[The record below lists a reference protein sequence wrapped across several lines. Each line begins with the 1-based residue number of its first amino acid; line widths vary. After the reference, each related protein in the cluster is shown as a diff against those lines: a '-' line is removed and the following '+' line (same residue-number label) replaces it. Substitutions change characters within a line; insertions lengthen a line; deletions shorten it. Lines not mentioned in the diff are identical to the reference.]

1 MSMDL
6 SATLSG
12 NTALVTGATAGI
24 GRAVAVQLAGL
35 GAEVVVHGR
44 DPDRG
49 AETAREI
56 EASGGRARFVA
67 ADLSVPNEVRR
78 LAEAVGSV
86 DILINN
92 AGVYRFASTVEADDA
107 FFDLH
112 FDLNLRAPFILVQK
126 LVPGMATRGGGS
138 VVNLT
143 TFGASRPARGAGIYG
158 ASKAGLDLLTQIWA
172 DEFGPSGV
180 RVNAV
185 SAGPTRTPGTAGGV
199 ADALTSV
206 ISLGRVAEAE
216 EIARVVVFLTTP
228 AASYVNGSVVQVHG
242 GLRAVTG

>member
-1 MSMDL
+1 MDF
-6 SATLSG
+6 SGSLSG

-56 EASGGRARFVA
+56 EAAGGKARFEA
-67 ADLSVPNEVRR
+67 ADLSVPDEVRR
-78 LAEAVGSV
+78 LAEAVGPV

-92 AGVYRFASTVEADDA
+92 AGVYRFASTVETDDA

-126 LVPGMATRGGGS
+126 LVPGMAARGHGS
-138 VVNLT
+138 VVNLS
-143 TFGASRPARGAGIYG
+143 TFGASVPARTAGVYG
-158 ASKAGLDLLTQIWA
+158 ASKAGLELMTKIWA

-185 SAGPTRTPGTAGGV
+185 AAGPTHTPGTAGGV
-199 ADALTSV
+199 ADALTGA
-206 ISLGRVAEAE
+206 ITLGRAAEAE
-216 EIARVVVFLTTP
+216 EIARVIVFLTTP
-228 AASYVNGSVVQVHG
+228 SASYVNGSVVQVHG
-242 GLRAVTG
+242 GLRAVSG